1 MPKAAV
7 AKQAAMSFPFLT
19 SAATAPPLAP
29 PAPAPP
35 PLTHTHNKVTLCI
48 LHSAFLWLFLAY
60 AHNGSG
66 ASCLHV
72 LCIFTLI
79 ENVVAD

>member
-29 PAPAPP
+29 PAPAPT
-35 PLTHTHNKVTLCI
+35 PLTHTHTQQSYTL
-48 LHSAFLWLFLAY
+48 HFTFS
-60 AHNGSG
+60 
-66 ASCLHV
+66 
-72 LCIFTLI
+72 IFMVISRLRS
-79 ENVVAD
+79 

>member
-1 MPKAAV
+1 
-7 AKQAAMSFPFLT
+7 MSFPFLT
-19 SAATAPPLAP
+19 NAATALRSALS
-29 PAPAPP
+29 AILLLLL
-35 PLTHTHNKVTLCI
+35 LTHTPNKVTLCI

-79 ENVVAD
+79 ENVVAN

>member
-1 MPKAAV
+1 M
-7 AKQAAMSFPFLT
+7 QALALLPSL
-19 SAATAPPLAP
+19 SPLYL
-29 PAPAPP
+29 
-35 PLTHTHNKVTLCI
+35 PLLPRTQTTKLHFAFYI
-48 LHSAFLWLFLAY
+48 QHSAFLWLFLAY

-79 ENVVAD
+79 ENVVAN